1 MQIHIFINRL
11 RKYLDRDLFRSL
23 NISTDI
29 YYTILYSILYYTL
42 YTILYYTLN
51 KYLCIFTYLYL
62 DIWSYKDKED
72 NDWNKY
78 LKDPLNT
85 NIRLSGKFLSF

>member
-29 YYTILYSILYYTL
+29 
-42 YTILYYTLN
+42 YYTLN

>member
-29 YYTILYSILYYTL
+29 YYT
-42 YTILYYTLN
+42 LN
-51 KYLCIFTYLYL
+51 KFVHFYIFVFRHVILQRQRRQR
-62 DIWSYKDKED
+62 
-72 NDWNKY
+72 
-78 LKDPLNT
+78 LKQ
-85 NIRLSGKFLSF
+85 IS